1 MTTDRPAKTN
11 KTSADLQIK
20 RTILLPLAC
29 ALFFLLL
36 ITLATFW
43 VLQNK
48 QIDHEVTTELAE
60 IDYLK
65 ENIIN
70 QQEVQLES
78 LFDYFQNDTAVQKL
92 FLSRDREG
100 LLAAV
105 QPTYAKINS
114 KYNITHCYFLSTDK
128 KCFLRVHKSE
138 RHGDIIKRF
147 TLDQASRNNKIVAG
161 IELGPLGTFT
171 LRVVTPWLI
180 NGQLAGYLELGREIE
195 FLTEELQKSHESH
208 NIELVTLIAK
218 VFLDEAQ
225 WRDRQEMM
233 GTGANWDTL
242 NHHVIIHS
250 TLKEI
255 PKKIMPHPHK
265 SHEQHA
271 NKLFNIRI
279 QGHDYRGGY
288 ICIKD
293 AGGRDVGDMVGL
305 IDVSEKQ
312 SNLYLLA
319 FIMVIS
325 GLLVGGLL
333 FYFFFRH
340 IDGLEKRL
348 TANRNKLQDEIKER
362 TATENKLRQAQEEW
376 EKTFAAIPDIV
387 CLLDKNLRILQV
399 NEAACKLT
407 NKTADQLVGRT
418 CHDLFRSPGSLP
430 CPHCPM
436 LKSIDDLQPHTAEIS
451 NGNLKKIMLVTSSP
465 VLDDQGQLVSI
476 VHVARDITALKKME
490 EQLRQSLKM
499 EAIGRLAGG
508 VAHDFNNLLTTI
520 LGYSELLI
528 MDLDKDSPVGK
539 SLKTIYEA
547 GEKAAALT
555 HQLLAFSRKQDIELK
570 AVDLDQVITQ
580 MGKMLTRVVSED
592 IRLELRPHA
601 GQRTIQADRGQLE
614 QIIMNLVVN
623 GSDSMPDG
631 GRLIIETNPVVL
643 DDEYAKNHDE
653 VEPGPYVM
661 LSVSD
666 TGEGMAPEVMEK
678 IFDPFFTTK
687 ELGKGTGLGL
697 ATVFGIIKQH
707 NGHVHVYSEPGMGT
721 TFKIYFP
728 QVTGTLEKVV
738 EQAPE
743 PMPKGAE
750 NILIVDDEKDIVDL
764 IAATLKP
771 LGYKI
776 TITTDPKEAV
786 TLHRETK
793 EKFDLLLTDV
803 IMPEMN
809 GRQLAEALT
818 AKQPDLKVIYMSGYT
833 DDVIKRH
840 SLMEQGFELINK
852 PLLPRPMAKKLRA
865 VLDGKGRLG

>member
-1 MTTDRPAKTN
+1 MSAN
-11 KTSADLQIK
+11 KTSTDLQIK
-20 RTILLPLAC
+20 KTILLPLAC
-29 ALFFLLL
+29 GMFFLLL
-36 ITLATFW
+36 ISLATFW
-43 VLQNK
+43 FLQNR
-48 QIDHEVTTELAE
+48 QIDRAVAIELTE

-65 ENIIN
+65 KNIISH
-70 QQEVQLES
+70 EKVQLES
-78 LFDYFQNDTAVQKL
+78 LFDYFQNDAAVQNF
-92 FLSRDREG
+92 FLAKDRKG
-100 LLAAV
+100 LLAAT
-105 QPTYAKINS
+105 QLTYAKINS
-114 KYNITHCYFLSTDK
+114 KYNITHCYFLTTDK
-128 KCFLRVHKSE
+128 KCFLRVHTPE
-138 RHGDIIKRF
+138 RHSDIIKRF
-147 TLDQASRNNKIVAG
+147 TLDQTVRDNDTASG

-171 LRVVTPWLI
+171 LRVVKPWLI
-180 NGQLAGYLELGREIE
+180 NGKLAGYLELGREIE
-195 FLTEELQKSHESH
+195 FLTEELQNAHKSH
-208 NIELVTLIAK
+208 NIELVSLIAK
-218 VFLDEAQ
+218 VFINKDQ
-225 WRDRQEMM
+225 WLNRQRMM
-233 GTGANWDTL
+233 QTGYDWDVL
-242 NHHVIIHS
+242 ADHAIIHS
-250 TLKEI
+250 TLKDI
-255 PKKIMPHPHK
+255 PKEIMPHPHE
-265 SHEQHA
+265 SHEQHT
-271 NKLFNIRI
+271 NELFNIRI
-279 QGHDYRGGY
+279 QDRAYRGGY

-293 AGGRDVGDMVGL
+293 AGGRDVGDIVGM
-305 IDVSEKQ
+305 IDVSEEQKD
-312 SNLYLLA
+312 LLLLA
-319 FIMVIS
+319 FIMAIS

-333 FYFFFRH
+333 FYFFFRR

-348 TANRNKLQDEIKER
+348 TSNHNNLQNEIKER
-362 TATENKLRQAQEEW
+362 TVTENKLRQAREEW

-387 CLLDKNLRILQV
+387 CLLDKNMRILRT
-399 NEAACKLT
+399 NEAACKTT
-407 NKTADQLVGRT
+407 NKTADQLVGRI
-418 CHDLFRSPGSLP
+418 CHDLFRDSDSLP
-430 CPHCPM
+430 CPNCPM
-436 LKSIDDLQPHTAEIS
+436 LKTLEDLQPHTAEIS
-451 NGNLKKIMLVTSSP
+451 NSNLKKILLVTASP
-465 VLDDQGQLVSI
+465 VLDDLGQLVSI

-490 EQLRQSLKM
+490 EQLRQSMKM

-528 MDLDKDSPVGK
+528 MDLDKDSPVLK

-547 GEKAAALT
+547 GEKAAVLT

-580 MGKMLTRVVSED
+580 MGKMLTRVITED
-592 IRLELRPHA
+592 IHLELRPHA
-601 GQRTIQADRGQLE
+601 GQRIIQADQGQLE

-631 GRLIIETNPVVL
+631 GRLTIETSPVVL
-643 DDEYAKNHDE
+643 DDEYAKKHED

-728 QVTGTLEKVV
+728 QVTSTLEKVV

-743 PMPKGAE
+743 PMPKGTE

-764 IAATLKP
+764 IATTLKP

-776 TITTDPKEAV
+776 TTTTDPEEAV
-786 TLHRETK
+786 ILHQETT

-809 GRQLAEALT
+809 GRQLAETLST
-818 AKQPDLKVIYMSGYT
+818 KQPGLKVIYMSGYT
-833 DDVIKRH
+833 DDIIKRH
-840 SLMEQGFELINK
+840 SIMEQGFELIHK
-852 PLLPRPMAKKLRA
+852 PLLPRALAEKLRE
-865 VLDGKGRLG
+865 VLDGSKRP